1 MRCVNLEE
9 KVTVEFYDQEHEEW
23 GLKEATIEDVLDSVC
38 STQYTEI
45 EAEPVKHGMW
55 LPLTM
60 SEATGYDPTLSGDD
74 PVMTH
79 YCSYCSTECYADEN
93 GEDILS
99 VYCPRCGA
107 KMDERSEE

>member
-45 EAEPVKHGMW
+45 EAEKK
-55 LPLTM
+55 M
-60 SEATGYDPTLSGDD
+60 STASIPTCRGCQVERYGSS
-74 PVMTH
+74 M
-79 YCSYCSTECYADEN
+79 CYSCARNFADRYME
-93 GEDILS
+93 
-99 VYCPRCGA
+99 
-107 KMDERSEE
+107 KDE

>member
-45 EAEPVKHGMW
+45 EAEPVYH
-55 LPLTM
+55 
-60 SEATGYDPTLSGDD
+60 
-74 PVMTH
+74 
-79 YCSYCSTECYADEN
+79 STRKDEN
-93 GEDILS
+93 GVTF
-99 VYCPRCGA
+99 VYG
-107 KMDERSEE
+107 KNGWERKEE